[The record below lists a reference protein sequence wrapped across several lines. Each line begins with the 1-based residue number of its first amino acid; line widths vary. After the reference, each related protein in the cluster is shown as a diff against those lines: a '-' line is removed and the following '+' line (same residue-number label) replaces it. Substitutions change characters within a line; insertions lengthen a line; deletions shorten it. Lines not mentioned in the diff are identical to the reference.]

1 MGNIYTNLPKIVLDN
16 YVNVNLHLHIAGG
29 CNQVAHHE
37 QQSKREE
44 RKQNFMAMA
53 GLIGTFGAGA
63 FAGSKREKLTLS
75 MGADELRQ
83 VDLLVERGLY
93 ASREAFLQTAA
104 RNLLHEH
111 GTDLPQSTT
120 GQLTAAG
127 IVMHNRKSLEKLLAA
142 GRQVELNVTGILR
155 FADDVTPE
163 LACAVVKSLKVCGA
177 FQASPE
183 VKATLKDRMR

>member
-1 MGNIYTNLPKIVLDN
+1 VTN
-16 YVNVNLHLHIAGG
+16 
-29 CNQVAHHE
+29 HE
-37 QQSKREE
+37 QQSKRED

-75 MGADELRQ
+75 MGADELKQ

-93 ASREAFLQTAA
+93 PSREAFLQAA
-104 RNLLHEH
+104 SRNLLREH
-111 GTDLPQSTT
+111 GADLRQATT
-120 GQLTAAG
+120 GRLTAAG
-127 IVMHNRKSLEKLLAA
+127 IIMHNRKSLERLRTA

-155 FADDVTPE
+155 LSDDVTPE
-163 LACAVVKSLKVCGA
+163 LACAVIKSLKVRGT

-183 VKATLKDRMR
+183 VKAALRDRTH

>member
-1 MGNIYTNLPKIVLDN
+1 
-16 YVNVNLHLHIAGG
+16 
-29 CNQVAHHE
+29 VANHE
-37 QQSKREE
+37 QQSKRED
-44 RKQNFMAMA
+44 RKQSFLAMA

-63 FAGSKREKLTLS
+63 FAGSKRQKLTLS
-75 MGADELRQ
+75 MDADELRQ

-111 GTDLPQSTT
+111 GTDLPQEAT
-120 GQLTAAG
+120 GRLTAAG

-142 GRQVELNVTGILR
+142 GRQVELNVTGIFRL
-155 FADDVTPE
+155 ADDVTPE
-163 LACAVVKSLKVCGA
+163 LACAVIKQLKVCGS

-183 VKATLKDRMR
+183 VKAALKDRIH

>member
-1 MGNIYTNLPKIVLDN
+1 
-16 YVNVNLHLHIAGG
+16 
-29 CNQVAHHE
+29 VAHHE

-63 FAGSKREKLTLS
+63 FAGSKQEKLTLN

-93 ASREAFLQTAA
+93 ASREAFLQAAA

-111 GTDLPQSTT
+111 GTDLPQAGT
-120 GQLTAAG
+120 GRLTAAG

-155 FADDVTPE
+155 LADDVTPE
-163 LACAVVKSLKVCGA
+163 LACAVFKQLKVCGA

-183 VKATLKDRMR
+183 VKAALKDRMR

>member
-1 MGNIYTNLPKIVLDN
+1 M
-16 YVNVNLHLHIAGG
+16 
-29 CNQVAHHE
+29 AHDE
-37 QQSKREE
+37 QQNKREE

>member
-1 MGNIYTNLPKIVLDN
+1 MAN
-16 YVNVNLHLHIAGG
+16 
-29 CNQVAHHE
+29 HE
-37 QQSKREE
+37 QQSKRED
-44 RKQNFMAMA
+44 RKQSFLAMA

-63 FAGSKREKLTLS
+63 FAGSKRQKLTLS
-75 MGADELRQ
+75 MDADELRQ

-111 GTDLPQSTT
+111 GTDLPQEAT
-120 GQLTAAG
+120 GRLTAAG

-142 GRQVELNVTGILR
+142 GRQVELNVTGIFRL
-155 FADDVTPE
+155 ADDVTPE
-163 LACAVVKSLKVCGA
+163 LACAVIKQLKVCGS

-183 VKATLKDRMR
+183 VKAALKDRIH

>member
-1 MGNIYTNLPKIVLDN
+1 MAN
-16 YVNVNLHLHIAGG
+16 Y
-29 CNQVAHHE
+29 E

-63 FAGSKREKLTLS
+63 FAGSKREKITLS
-75 MGADELRQ
+75 MDADEVRQ
-83 VDLLVERGLY
+83 VGLLVERGLY
-93 ASREAFLQTAA
+93 PSREAFLQAAA

-111 GTDLPQSTT
+111 GMDLPQEAT
-120 GQLTAAG
+120 GRLTAAG

-155 FADDVTPE
+155 LADDVTPE
-163 LACAVVKSLKVCGA
+163 LACAVIKSLKICGA
-177 FQASPE
+177 FQAGPE
-183 VKATLKDRMR
+183 VKAALKDRIH